1 MFFNGL
7 PEMNVERVTVANTH
21 IYAQTGAQINESTDV
36 VLRNVEI
43 VPEEGPALQLN
54 NVRNLTAESFTCP
67 AGLPT
72 ALTVTG
78 SRNRA
83 VKLHAEGI
91 TAANSR
97 LSDGSEPEVTIE

>member
-7 PEMNVERVTVANTH
+7 PEMNVERVTVADTH

-91 TAANSR
+91 TASNSR
-97 LSDGSEPEVTIE
+97 LSDGSESAVTIE